1 MFMITSSV
9 SPLSWWVW
17 PQILIRAVRSIYVH
31 KVSIVI
37 SKYNIE
43 LDENELVMKIF
54 HLFIIN
60 VPVIS
65 LILTEFLKLNKY

>member
-1 MFMITSSV
+1 MITSSV
-9 SPLSWWVW
+9 SPVSWWVW

-31 KVSIVI
+31 KVSTVI

-43 LDENELVMKIF
+43 FDENELVTKIF
-54 HLFIIN
+54 LLFIVYVCN

-65 LILTEFLKLNKY
+65 LTLTGF